1 MTIPRAMTIAGSDSG
16 GGAGI
21 QADLKT
27 FAAMGVFGTSAIT
40 AVTAQNTRAVTA
52 VVELDPQFVAA
63 QIDAVVSDIGIDA
76 AKTGMLSN
84 APIIEVVAAK
94 VREHRIDRL
103 VVDPVMIAKSGA
115 ALLRPEAVEALR
127 KVLLPLALV
136 TTPNLP
142 EASALSGRPV
152 RTIAEMEE
160 AARAIQGLGP
170 QHVVIKGGH
179 IEGSD
184 DAVDLFFDG
193 RSIRPLSAPRVATKN
208 THGTGCVFSAAI
220 AAGLAQGLEV
230 FRAVE
235 QAKRVVTA
243 AIEGG
248 LSLGAGHGPANPLAV
263 LQSGKP
269 VLR

>member
-1 MTIPRAMTIAGSDSG
+1 MTMPRAMTIAGSDSG

-40 AVTAQNTRAVTA
+40 ALTAQNTRAVTA

-63 QIDAVVSDIGIDA
+63 QIDAVVSDIGIDS
-76 AKTGMLSN
+76 AKTGMLAN
-84 APIIEVVAAK
+84 ASIIEVVAAK

-115 ALLRPEAVEALR
+115 ALLRPDAVAALR
-127 KVLLPLALV
+127 HVLLPLALV

-152 RTIAEMEE
+152 RTVAEMEE
-160 AARAIQGLGP
+160 AAHAIQALGP
-170 QHVVIKGGH
+170 QYVVVKGGH
-179 IEGSD
+179 LEGSD
-184 DAVDLFFDG
+184 DAIDLLFDG
-193 RSIRPLSAPRVATKN
+193 HAIRRLSARRVVTKN

-220 AAGLAQGLEV
+220 AAGLAQGLDV
-230 FRAVE
+230 SGAVE

-248 LSLGAGHGPANPLAV
+248 LSLGGGHGPANPLAV
-263 LQSGKP
+263 LRSVKP
-269 VLR
+269 ALR

>member
-27 FAAMGVFGTSAIT
+27 FAVLGVFGTTAIT
-40 AVTAQNTRAVTA
+40 ALTAQNTQAVTA
-52 VVELDPQFVAA
+52 VVELDPHFVAA

-84 APIIEVVAAK
+84 ASIIEVVAAK

-115 ALLRPEAVEALR
+115 ALLRPEAVVALR
-127 KVLLPLALV
+127 KILLPLALV

-142 EASALSGRPV
+142 EAAVLTGRPV

-160 AARAIQGLGP
+160 AARAIRALGP
-170 QHVVIKGGH
+170 QYVVVKGGH

-184 DAVDLFFDG
+184 DAVDLLFDG
-193 RSIRPLSAPRVATKN
+193 RSIRRLRAPRVATKN

-230 FRAVE
+230 FDAVE

-263 LQSGKP
+263 LKSVKP

>member
-1 MTIPRAMTIAGSDSG
+1 MPIPRALTIAGSDSG

-27 FAAMGVFGTSAIT
+27 FAVLGVFGTTAIT
-40 AVTAQNTRAVTA
+40 ALTAQNTWAVTA
-52 VVELDPQFVAA
+52 VVELDPQFVAK

-84 APIIEVVAAK
+84 PSIIEVVAAK
-94 VREHRIDRL
+94 LQEHQIDRL

-115 ALLRPEAVEALR
+115 TLLRPEAVAALR
-127 KVLLPLALV
+127 KILLPLALV

-152 RTIAEMEE
+152 ETIAEMED
-160 AARAIQGLGP
+160 AARAIHALGP
-170 QHVVIKGGH
+170 QYVVVKGGH

-184 DAVDLFFDG
+184 DAVDLLFDG
-193 RSIRPLSAPRVATKN
+193 RSIRRLRAPRVGTKN

-230 FRAVE
+230 FSAVE
-235 QAKRVVTA
+235 QAKRVVTV
-243 AIEGG
+243 AIEGA
-248 LSLGAGHGPANPLAV
+248 LPLGSGHGPANPLAV
-263 LQSGKP
+263 LKSVKP
-269 VLR
+269 VIR